1 MNTTSLGLLE
11 RLRHATPDALEW
23 RRLRDIYSPMIR
35 QWLSRLPNLH
45 DEVDDLTQEVLAV
58 LFRELP
64 SFERRRDGSFRAW
77 LRQIT
82 VNRMR
87 AFCKTRRKQP
97 LAMGGPQTDQLL
109 AQLADPTSDLARQWD
124 QDHDKHVFEKLLAIV
139 EGDFEPS
146 TWQAFTRFAVEGR
159 PAAQVAGELGVT
171 ESAVVQ
177 AKFRILKRLREEAG
191 GLLD

>member
-1 MNTTSLGLLE
+1 
-11 RLRHATPDALEW
+11 
-23 RRLRDIYSPMIR
+23 
-35 QWLSRLPNLH
+35 
-45 DEVDDLTQEVLAV
+45 
-58 LFRELP
+58 LP

-82 VNRMR
+82 VNRMF

-97 LAMGGPQTDQLL
+97 LATGGPETDRLL

-124 QDHDKHVFEKLLAIV
+124 QDHDRHVFQKLLAIV
-139 EGDFEPS
+139 EADFEPT

-177 AKFRILKRLREEAG
+177 AKFRVLKRLRAEAG
-191 GLLD
+191 ELLD

>member
-1 MNTTSLGLLE
+1 MNTTSIGLLQ
-11 RLRHATPDALEW
+11 RLKHARPDALEW

-35 QWLSRLPNLH
+35 QWLSRLPDLH
-45 DEVDDLTQEVLAV
+45 QEVEDLTQEVLVV

-77 LRQIT
+77 VRQIT

-87 AFCKTRRKQP
+87 GFWKARRQQP
-97 LAMGGPQTDQLL
+97 LAMGGPDTEQLL
-109 AQLADPTSDLARQWD
+109 TQLADPTSDLARQWD
-124 QDHDKHVFEKLLAIV
+124 QDHDKHVFDKLLAVV
-139 EGDFEPS
+139 EGDFEAS
-146 TWQAFTRFAVEGR
+146 TWQAFTHFALEGR

-177 AKFRILKRLREEAG
+177 SKFRVLKRLREEAG
-191 GLLD
+191 ELLD